1 MKKQLFI
8 LWILAGFLLVPVSGQ
23 SWIPYAVGS
32 GGQTDL
38 ESGSMFTG
46 QPFTGPDDQSVGLGH
61 FFWFPPDTTFR
72 YAIGEIPDKSV
83 HHNTT
88 CRYRIFWK
96 DHPEADFTYKIF
108 DRFDT
113 TIVLEQEDGTA
124 LFEYTPLAMDI
135 SPFVLEFIAIDA
147 GDSSSQRV
155 IINPAPGLKPEYN
168 LLRYQHDPG
177 TFDTLLVMKTWKPA
191 GDPMNFTENDSVL
204 RIDLIGTTIVFQ
216 NGNEPFLYENISNL
230 EVLNVYATTLIIR
243 DRVNIPQ
250 TRVSLFCENL
260 IFEDSDT
267 SLACFVTTPRNPN
280 PDDAELSGLSS
291 ADFHCYIKNLTA
303 PGNHLRFYL
312 NGGKGSA
319 SIYDGVTFKW
329 TPPGGG
335 GDAADFHSNQ
345 NLKKYV
351 CQDGGAYGKPHDWDP
366 LPTGPRGE
374 SGTYHFDV
382 NRYKWL
388 HPNSVRLMLQYAREH
403 YICGLES
410 ETYGICDKYTGLIRK
425 YRETNEWNSD
435 TANNLDLQQLQYS
448 FASIRDQLDDNLDY
462 YGNPW
467 SWAPLLSFEANL
479 ENYENEIEYSIRVL
493 YLNYWMTNK
502 AADLNQKQEAAELL
516 KTESID
522 EIMRLK
528 DKYGEAYVDYSPALK
543 DFRKHSSKLD
553 SLTFLYNQKITMLL
567 EKAKDNVAGSWEN
580 ILRQVGNIAGQVC
593 KMIPHPAAQA
603 VGTGLSIASSL
614 DFDDPLSMDNLNVV
628 FDNLSESLDGFEGV
642 ADAASGLIGGLD
654 PATMEEP
661 ADKNAKGNAKEVV
674 NTMSPDDPL
683 NIGLSIKE
691 LTIDDEL
698 VKKEFEKLK
707 SECPILKVWTD
718 SMDVIS
724 QRKGQAA
731 EKVTFIRYQLTSI
744 PREISKLLLA
754 CDAMDELLLSTENI
768 VDPRAMSYLNEMKNS
783 AWERMLRYHY
793 YMALAYQYRFLKPYE
808 GVLNIR
814 PLFESFDTLAQ
825 QDANLSPDQY
835 NALLPVF
842 QDQIKQIS
850 DEIYTTFNN
859 GTYNERNT
867 RISYTLNA
875 RQLETLNKYGE
886 LRINIWNSG
895 KIPLDHVD
903 CRITEITLDKS
914 SLTISSDTIL
924 KDASLTLLMAHSG
937 NSNLIHPKTGKHIG
951 FTQYNKDAAEYYNSN
966 KMSPLGWAEKY
977 FFDDG
982 EIIPIER
989 SLASQ
994 SLIRHILDS
1003 ENDEDL
1009 MIFTRP
1015 AANAE
1020 IKILS
1025 SLYTGEQANL
1035 NFSIDSLT
1043 MHVKIDYQEASGF
1056 SNILVNSSDG
1066 LLPLIRCSSPDING
1080 KDYGWGNF
1088 TRSYSQNAGMV
1099 MFTAPKTYGIYA
1111 FDKWLKTTNSVTEV
1125 IPYESVMVN
1134 ALYHSWITAVYKLNV
1149 PRLEMPDTVYA
1160 EWDQGTL
1167 DLNVKNSNVCDHL
1180 PMKWFSVSDASWV
1193 DFDAGTEKGVE
1204 EGKIRLV
1211 ISNNNTLMERSGK
1224 LTVFALDAVNPE
1236 KVITVIQRKPFL
1248 GINDHTGRDHGMNV
1262 YPNPASTRISI
1273 DLPDGFS
1280 SDRGLVLIHSYDGKV
1295 LIKNLINGANARS
1308 ITIPIED
1315 LPSGL
1320 YLIKVAQGERVWIN
1334 KFAKE

>member
-1 MKKQLFI
+1 MKKRIFI
-8 LWILAGFLLVPVSGQ
+8 LWILAGFLLAPLSGQ

-38 ESGSMFTG
+38 ANGSVIKG
-46 QPFTGPDDQSVGLGH
+46 QPFVGAADQSVGLGH

-83 HHNTT
+83 HHYTT
-88 CRYRIFWK
+88 CRFRIFWE
-96 DHPEADFTYKIF
+96 DHPGADFTYNIY

-113 TIVLEQEDGTA
+113 TIVLEQEKGTA
-124 LFEYTPLAMDI
+124 LFEYTPLEMDM
-135 SPFVLEFIAIDA
+135 SPFVVEFMAIDA
-147 GDSSSQRV
+147 EDSSSQQV
-155 IINPAPGLKPEYN
+155 IIHPAPGLKPEYD

-177 TFDTLLVMKTWKPA
+177 TFDTLLVVKTWKRA
-191 GDPMNFTENDSVL
+191 DEPMNFTGNDSVL
-204 RIDLIGTTIVFQ
+204 RVDLIGTTIVFR
-216 NGNEPFLYENISNL
+216 NENEPFLYNNISNL
-230 EVLNVYATTLIIR
+230 EQLNIYATTLIIR
-243 DRVNIPQ
+243 DRVYIPQ
-250 TRVSLFCENL
+250 TRVNLFCENL
-260 IFEDSDT
+260 IFEDSD
-267 SLACFVTTPRNPN
+267 SSQSCFITTPRDPN
-280 PDDAELSGLSS
+280 PDDVGLLGLNS
-291 ADFHCYIKNLTA
+291 ADFHCYVKEFTA
-303 PGNHLRFYL
+303 KGNYTRFFL
-312 NGGKGSA
+312 NGGTGSP
-319 SIYDGVTFKW
+319 SIYNGATFKW
-329 TPPGGG
+329 SAPAGGG
-335 GDAADFHSNQ
+335 NAGDFYSNQ
-345 NLKKYV
+345 NLKKHV
-351 CQDGGAYGKPHDWDP
+351 CLDGGTYGKPHDWDP
-366 LPTGPRGE
+366 LPSGPRGE
-374 SGTYHFDV
+374 AGNYHFEY

-403 YICGLES
+403 YICGLET
-410 ETYGICDKYTGLIRK
+410 ETYSICDKYTGLIRK
-425 YRETNEWNSD
+425 YRETDEWSND
-435 TANNLDLQQLQYS
+435 TVNNLDLQQLQYS

-479 ENYENEIEYSIRVL
+479 ENYENEIEYAIRVL

-502 AADLNQKQEAAELL
+502 AADLNQKQEAAVLL
-516 KTESID
+516 KNESLD

-528 DKYGEAYVDYSPALK
+528 DKYQEAYVDYSPSLQEFK
-543 DFRKHSSKLD
+543 KHSYKLD
-553 SLTFLYNQKITMLL
+553 SITILYNQKITMLL

-603 VGTGLSIASSL
+603 IGTGLSVASSI
-614 DFDDPLSMDNLNVV
+614 DYDDPFSMDNLNVV

-654 PATMEEP
+654 PVSMEEP
-661 ADKNAKGNAKEVV
+661 AEKNAKGNAEEVV

-754 CDAMDELLLSTENI
+754 CDAMDDLLLSTENI

-808 GVLNIR
+808 GALNIR

-835 NALLPVF
+835 TALLPVF

-850 DEIYTTFNN
+850 DEIYTNYNN

-867 RISYTLNA
+867 RVSYTLDEN
-875 RQLETLNKYGE
+875 QLKTLNMYGE

-914 SLTISSDTIL
+914 SLSISSDTIL

-937 NSNLIHPKTGKHIG
+937 NSNLIHPQTGHHIG

-982 EIIPIER
+982 ELLPVPR

-1003 ENDEDL
+1003 ENDDDL

-1020 IKILS
+1020 VKILS
-1025 SLYTGEQANL
+1025 SLYTGEQTNM
-1035 NFSIDSLT
+1035 NYHIDSLT
-1043 MHVKIDYQEASGF
+1043 MHVNIDYQEASGF
-1056 SNILVNSSDG
+1056 SNVLINASDG
-1066 LLPLIRCSSPDING
+1066 LMPLIHCSEPDINA

-1088 TRSYSQNAGMV
+1088 TRSYSQSAGMV

-1111 FDKWLKTTNSVTEV
+1111 FDKWLKTTNSVTET
-1125 IPYESVMVN
+1125 IRYESVMVN
-1134 ALYHSWITAVYKLNV
+1134 TLYHNWITAVYKLDV
-1149 PRLEMPDTVYA
+1149 PHLDIPDTVYA

-1167 DLNVKNSNVCDHL
+1167 DIQVKNSLVVAHT
-1180 PMKWFSVSDASWV
+1180 PMEWFSETDEPWISIDN
-1193 DFDAGTEKGVE
+1193 GTEKGVE
-1204 EGKIRLV
+1204 EGMVRLL
-1211 ISNNNTLMERSGK
+1211 IANNTGDVRMGK
-1224 LTVFALDAVNPE
+1224 ITVFALNASNPE
-1236 KVITVIQRKPFL
+1236 KVITVVQRRAFSSIQGLTAGEQKL
-1248 GINDHTGRDHGMNV
+1248 QV
-1262 YPNPASTRISI
+1262 YPNPAGNEIMVE
-1273 DLPDGFS
+1273 LPDGYKLTNGFIS
-1280 SDRGLVLIHSYDGKV
+1280 IHSLEGRLVYRHEYPAGV
-1295 LIKNLINGANARS
+1295 SGPL
-1308 ITIPIED
+1308 TIPVGE
-1315 LPSGL
+1315 LSPGL
-1320 YLIKVAQGERVWIN
+1320 YLIKARQKDNTCISRFTKN
-1334 KFAKE
+1334 